1 MKSPQIRG
9 PRSRAGFKDAIS
21 IGANKPTRAATTK
34 PMAIVARVAAART
47 RPDEGRADVPRYLRP
62 WETTAPGQRQRDGR
76 VQVRAGHGA
85 GRVDGEHNR
94 EAPEESC
101 AQQAGLEA
109 VPTGA
114 RLRIGDK
121 AVAQEN

>member
-1 MKSPQIRG
+1 MRPVRPEDQ
-9 PRSRAGFKDAIS
+9 PAQDAVI
-21 IGANKPTRAATTK
+21 
-34 PMAIVARVAAART
+34 AAARDLVRSLERDDEPVPYEGHADGCDE
-47 RPDEGRADVPRYLRP
+47 RPDELRADVPRYLRP